1 MRECPVFRVGARRIP
16 PEGVARSFVPL
27 IFHLNHLAG
36 ADQARPK

>member
-16 PEGVARSFVPL
+16 PEGVARGFVPL